1 MQKMKRNEGKMIMLT
16 VHFHIIPQSPR
27 FLPTKYLKPLNRKA
41 WKSCFSAFNT
51 ITDNET
57 TNEHNAHFQTDKNWD
72 DYTKVRITS
81 NGLKTNQKH
90 HYCSLEGG
98 FTHKL

>member
-41 WKSCFSAFNT
+41 SKVAFQLLT
-51 ITDNET
+51 P
-57 TNEHNAHFQTDKNWD
+57 
-72 DYTKVRITS
+72 
-81 NGLKTNQKH
+81 
-90 HYCSLEGG
+90 
-98 FTHKL
+98 